1 MENARDIRVVPGSF
15 GWFDIGSWTTAYELA
30 AKDDAENAHHAD
42 AVLLDCE
49 RCYVRAG
56 SGKLIA
62 LVGMKDLIVVDTE
75 DALLIMPRE
84 RAQDVKR
91 IVELLQRRD
100 STRHL

>member
-1 MENARDIRVVPGSF
+1 
-15 GWFDIGSWTTAYELA
+15 
-30 AKDDAENAHHAD
+30 
-42 AVLLDCE
+42 
-49 RCYVRAG
+49 
-56 SGKLIA
+56 
-62 LVGMKDLIVVDTE
+62 LIVVDTE